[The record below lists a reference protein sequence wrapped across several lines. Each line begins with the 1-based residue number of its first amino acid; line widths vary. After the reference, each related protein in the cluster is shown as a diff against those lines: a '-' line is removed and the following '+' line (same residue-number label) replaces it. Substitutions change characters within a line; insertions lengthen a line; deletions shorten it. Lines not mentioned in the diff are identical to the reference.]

1 LGNFVYNN
9 AVAGRAFL
17 NNVYANGFFSNVPS
31 AVFDTGFFSQQQL
44 SDIYVQDA
52 SFFKMD
58 NMSLGYSLDNL
69 ASGKLRARVSL
80 TVQNAFIITKY
91 DGIDP
96 EVNGGI
102 DNTVYP
108 RPRVF
113 LLGLNLDF

>member
-1 LGNFVYNN
+1 
-9 AVAGRAFL
+9 
-17 NNVYANGFFSNVPS
+17 
-31 AVFDTGFFSQQQL
+31 
-44 SDIYVQDA
+44 
-52 SFFKMD
+52 MD